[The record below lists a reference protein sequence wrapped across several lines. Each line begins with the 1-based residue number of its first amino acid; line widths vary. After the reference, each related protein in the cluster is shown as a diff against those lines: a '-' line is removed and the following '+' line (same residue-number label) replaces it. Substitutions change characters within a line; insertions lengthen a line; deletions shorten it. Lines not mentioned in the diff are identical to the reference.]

1 MATTS
6 SAPVTGRTRTRRARV
21 PGRGQLLAATIMV
34 LVGSFMPWVY
44 TALGGISGARG
55 AGLWTFYAG
64 VIGLAGRLIPH
75 RMTAVVHAAILSAA
89 SVGIIAWQIV
99 HLLTQVGTGG
109 WAPGPGLV
117 LVLGGGVLAGVAA
130 RNLWRSRD

>member
-6 SAPVTGRTRTRRARV
+6 SAPATGRTRTRRARV
-21 PGRGQLLAATIMV
+21 PGRGQLLGATIMV

-44 TALGGISGARG
+44 TALGSVSGARG

-64 VIGLAGRLIPH
+64 VLGLAGTLIPH
-75 RMTAVVHAAILSAA
+75 RLTAVIHATILSVACVA
-89 SVGIIAWQIV
+89 IIAWQVI
-99 HLLTQVGTGG
+99 HLLTQIGTEG

-117 LVLGGGVLAGVAA
+117 LVLGGGILAGVAA
-130 RNLWRSRD
+130 RNLWRSRG